1 MGVPGPA
8 DLIAP
13 AVEGF
18 VRAAGPPLVG
28 FRVRAGA
35 DGGAAWVWLLIEDVP
50 GSSRMSYGR
59 LQPIASAARSAAME
73 AMRTAAA
80 PASAD
85 AFRPYVMFR
94 SKAEQDDLERRG
106 MG

>member
-50 GSSRMSYGR
+50 GSARMSYGR

-80 PASAD
+80 PAEAS
-85 AFRPYVMFR
+85 RPYVMFR
-94 SKAEQDDLERRG
+94 SKAEQDDLERQG
-106 MG
+106 IG

>member
-50 GSSRMSYGR
+50 GSARMSYGR
-59 LQPIASAARSAAME
+59 LQPIASAALE